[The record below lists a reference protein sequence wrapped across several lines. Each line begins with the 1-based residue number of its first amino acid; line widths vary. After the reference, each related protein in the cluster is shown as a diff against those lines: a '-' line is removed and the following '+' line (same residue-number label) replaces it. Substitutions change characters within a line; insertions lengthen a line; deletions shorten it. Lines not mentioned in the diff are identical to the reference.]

1 MQFKS
6 KQILL
11 ERFSLNTAELMKNYG
26 RDVPVFK
33 DVRLLDAELLDA
45 EGLDAEGLDAEGLD
59 AELLDAEGLDAE
71 LLDAELL
78 DAEGQT
84 QNCVPESGF
93 SVDSQLQKS
102 LVKCLGIGATV
113 GELFPK
119 KKS

>member
-11 ERFSLNTAELMKNYG
+11 ERFSLNTAELMENYG

-45 EGLDAEGLDAEGLD
+45 EL
-59 AELLDAEGLDAE
+59 LDAE

-102 LVKCLGIGATV
+102 LVKCLGIGAKV

>member
-1 MQFKS
+1 MQFKT

-11 ERFSLNTAELMKNYG
+11 ERFSLNTAELMENYG

-45 EGLDAEGLDAEGLD
+45 EL
-59 AELLDAEGLDAE
+59 LDAE

-102 LVKCLGIGATV
+102 LVKCLGIGAKV